1 MVIDSS
7 AQNNNN
13 NNNNEKEEKQVGDEH
28 DAESLFD
35 MLE

>member
-13 NNNNEKEEKQVGDEH
+13 NNNNKEEKQVGDEH